1 MSNEKGFVTVATGSK
16 NYYKLAYNLCLSYKK
31 RGKGK
36 YPFALICDKETE
48 YANIFD
54 EVIIVQDVRKSTID
68 KLLMRY
74 SPYEKSIFIETD
86 ILILDSID
94 DLWKIFEDQ
103 DGVTAFG
110 CKLPLN
116 SQKGWFTYEGS
127 GKYKSQIHYLLSM
140 NGGIYYFNNSDKT
153 SKVFNKALEI
163 VDEYS
168 MYDFKYFEKP
178 ADEPVMAMSMVI
190 NDCAPCDIA
199 YDMIILPGCKDK
211 VKTDYRGNVYE
222 GKKLSKA
229 KLIHFSSPR
238 TSLFLYN
245 YLDIIN
251 HNDKI
256 SKSNYLLFK
265 LKYTPK
271 DMKFNL
277 KHNSGAILRKIGLD
291 AFVEKLKKV
300 IH

>member
-1 MSNEKGFVTVATGSK
+1 MSKLKGFVTVATGSEK
-16 NYYKLAYNLCLSYKK
+16 YYKLAYNLCLSYKK

-36 YPFALICDKETE
+36 YPFALICDKKTE
-48 YANIFD
+48 YADIFD

-94 DLWKIFEDQ
+94 DLWEIFENQ
-103 DGVTAFG
+103 DDVTAFG
-110 CKLPLN
+110 CKLPLD

-127 GKYKSQIHYLLSM
+127 GKYKSQISYLLSM
-140 NGGIYYFNNSDKT
+140 NGGIYYFKKSDK
-153 SKVFNKALEI
+153 SAKVFKKALEI

-168 MYDFKYFEKP
+168 MFDFKYFEKP
-178 ADEPVMAMSMVI
+178 ADEPVMAMSMAI
-190 NDCAPCDIA
+190 NNCAPCDKLFG
-199 YDMIILPGCKDK
+199 MIILPACKEK
-211 VKTDYRGNVYE
+211 VSTDYLGNVYE
-222 GKKLSKA
+222 GSKMSKA
-229 KLIHFSSPR
+229 KIIHFSTPR
-238 TSLFLYN
+238 TALFLYN
-245 YLDIIN
+245 YLDSIN

-256 SKSNYLLFK
+256 SKRKYLLTK
-265 LKYTPK
+265 LKYMPK
-271 DMKFNL
+271 NLKFNFR
-277 KHNSGAILRKIGLD
+277 HNSGAILRKMGLD